1 LSNTRLAVTG
11 FCSHRNSAAAPESAI
26 IGARV
31 WANPPKASNNN
42 GRLIS
47 RIANFSS
54 QDTAK
59 MMVHKLTNQY
69 TTDRMPCSPKMIELI
84 GLYGIKQWH
93 DNYPYPFDAKEK
105 GNEKKYNYANH
116 PY

>member
-1 LSNTRLAVTG
+1 
-11 FCSHRNSAAAPESAI
+11 
-26 IGARV
+26 
-31 WANPPKASNNN
+31 
-42 GRLIS
+42 
-47 RIANFSS
+47 
-54 QDTAK
+54 
-59 MMVHKLTNQY
+59 
-69 TTDRMPCSPKMIELI
+69 MIELI